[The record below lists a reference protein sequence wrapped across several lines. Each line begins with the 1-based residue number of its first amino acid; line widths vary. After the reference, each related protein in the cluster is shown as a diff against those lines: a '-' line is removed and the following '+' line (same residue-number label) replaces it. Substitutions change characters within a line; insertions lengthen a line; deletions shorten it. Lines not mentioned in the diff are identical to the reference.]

1 MQSVSNLPRHSRLS
15 ELDGIRAC
23 AIILVLIWH
32 YFVYQISVP
41 THTFFAYAIVPLRT
55 TWSGVDLF
63 IVLSGFLIGG
73 IIIDNRSSSNFFMT
87 FYIRRTCRII
97 PLYFLLLAIFTVVT
111 ALHLSDNNWL
121 FGQGNQTS
129 SFRFD
134 SALSLVSYATFTQ
147 NFIMGY
153 HDLFGPNWLEVT
165 WSLAVEEQFYLLVPF
180 IIVFFS
186 RRWMLAILFCL
197 IAISPLARWAVGGLG
212 AYVYPFCRADAIL
225 MGVLSAV
232 AVRHPMWHA
241 RSELWRRV
249 LFWQMIILLSF
260 TAAYF
265 TWRQPGIGGTA
276 IHFVFACLYSTF
288 LLWVVASLGRR
299 EVSWLRLGVL
309 RWLGERSYG
318 VYLLHQ
324 GVSGIMHTYFLGDE
338 SPKIYSWFSA
348 SITLLSLLVTMF
360 LADLSFRF
368 FESVFLRL
376 GHDFKYRARDVAV
389 SEALAVLR
397 T

>member
-1 MQSVSNLPRHSRLS
+1 MQPMSDLPRRRRVS
-15 ELDGIRAC
+15 ELDGIRAF

-32 YFVYQISVP
+32 YFVCQIAAP
-41 THTFFAYAIVPLRT
+41 IHTFSAYAIVPLRT

-63 IVLSGFLIGG
+63 FVLSGFLIGG
-73 IIIDNRSSSNFFMT
+73 IIIDNRTSSNFFTT
-87 FYIRRTCRII
+87 FYIRRACRII
-97 PLYFLLLAIFTVVT
+97 PLYFLLLAIFTVVIT
-111 ALHLSDNNWL
+111 WHLIDNNWL
-121 FGQGNQTS
+121 FGPDSEAS

-134 SALSLVSYATFTQ
+134 FAFSLVSYATFTQ
-147 NFIMGY
+147 NFLMGY
-153 HDLFGPNWLEVT
+153 YDLFGPNWLGVT
-165 WSLAVEEQFYLLVPF
+165 WSLAIEEQFYLLVPF

-186 RRWMLAILFCL
+186 RRWMLAILLCL
-197 IAISPLARWAVGGLG
+197 IAISPLARWAVGGFG
-212 AYVYPFCRADAIL
+212 AYVYPFCRADSIL

-232 AVRHPMWHA
+232 AVRHPKWHA

-249 LFWQMIILLSF
+249 LFWQMIITLSC
-260 TAAYF
+260 AAYF
-265 TWRQPGIGGTA
+265 TWRHPGIGGVA

-299 EVSWLRLGVL
+299 EVRSLRLGVL

-324 GVSGIMHTYFLGDE
+324 GVSGTMYKNFLGAELPRID
-338 SPKIYSWFSA
+338 SWFSA
-348 SITLLSLLVTMF
+348 SITLLSLIVTLF
-360 LADLSFRF
+360 LADLSFGF
-368 FESVFLRL
+368 FERVFLRF
-376 GHDFKYRARDVAV
+376 GHDFKYKARDVAV